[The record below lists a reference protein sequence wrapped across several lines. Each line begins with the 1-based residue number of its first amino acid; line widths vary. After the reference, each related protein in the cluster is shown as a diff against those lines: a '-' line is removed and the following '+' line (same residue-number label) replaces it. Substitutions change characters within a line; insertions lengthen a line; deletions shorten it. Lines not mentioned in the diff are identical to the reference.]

1 MPGGGR
7 STHQINHSRNMA
19 WRTWGRCLSRC
30 EIYAGSMIIKGGTLL
45 LASSRFTE
53 MRAEWKRLLRPLDRP
68 VLYETSFRNRWKIWK
83 KSQWSIILSSV
94 AIMQLRVCARMHPF
108 LYTKRRN
115 KRRILLRSKFKKKR
129 TFPIQPMHK
138 PNSALLR
145 RRCCQWKKKEKTNP
159 VFKEMLAQHREIIAI
174 CSVQYPPKKW
184 KWRMKN
190 EKKGEE
196 GT

>member
-1 MPGGGR
+1 
-7 STHQINHSRNMA
+7 MA

-115 KRRILLRSKFKKKR
+115 KRRILLRSKFKEKRRHFQSNQCINQTPHCCADAVASGRKKR
-129 TFPIQPMHK
+129 K
-138 PNSALLR
+138 PTQCSKKCSLNIEKSLQYAVCNIHPKNENEEWKMR
-145 RRCCQWKKKEKTNP
+145 RRERKELN
-159 VFKEMLAQHREIIAI
+159 L
-174 CSVQYPPKKW
+174 W
-184 KWRMKN
+184 
-190 EKKGEE
+190 
-196 GT
+196 